1 MFTQFFNPVD
11 TKFMM
16 KGDSENN
23 LFNKRNIKNNKGF
36 TLIEL
41 IIVIVILGILAVTAA
56 PRFIDISTDAH
67 IATIEAESAAFASS
81 VKLVRAAYL
90 IRETS
95 PIEVAGA
102 SVAIDSTSGYPTGTG
117 SGTAFCINLWNSL
130 FADPEPITGQSS
142 ITANLTEGWNSFGNS
157 EFCAYGKKI
166 DDRNFS
172 SGTLP
177 HFVYYIQDVSSVN
190 IGGETY
196 GGDAGTVEKH
206 NI

>member
-1 MFTQFFNPVD
+1 M
-11 TKFMM
+11 
-16 KGDSENN
+16 
-23 LFNKRNIKNNKGF
+23 
-36 TLIEL
+36 
-41 IIVIVILGILAVTAA
+41 GILAVTAA
-56 PRFIDISTDAH
+56 PRFIDVSTDAH
-67 IATIEAESAAFASS
+67 IAAIEAESAAFASS

-95 PIEVAGA
+95 PIEAAGA
-102 SVAIDSTSGYPTGTG
+102 SVTIDSTSGYPTGTG
-117 SGTAFCINLWNSL
+117 SGTSFCVNLWNAL

-142 ITANLTEGWNSFGNS
+142 ITANLAEGWNSFGTT
-157 EFCAYGKKI
+157 EYCAYGKKI

-177 HFVYYIQDVSSVN
+177 HFVYYIRDVSSVN

-196 GGDAGTVEKH
+196 GGDAGTIEKH